1 MDRTAQRRANAAAN
15 PGPALTNREVMGRT
29 TAGFFLVIGIAGIV
43 FGSAMPAPEAN
54 KLIIIG
60 GSAFSVVMGIGVHA
74 LRSRLTANAHL
85 LFVITAIVVVTVL
98 IGQAPTVAGDV
109 AIASVYTCITCH
121 AALAFSWQRAALLI
135 TTVVIVCMVVGVFDD
150 DMPWWAAVMPA
161 TAAGLIGASVTA
173 LNVVAREAVFD
184 PLTGLLNRRGLD
196 NVLYVE
202 MEKAATSGE
211 SLSLVLIDLDRFKS
225 INDHLGH
232 TAGDQ
237 LLQQVAEAWQNVG
250 ANDGLLAR
258 YGGDEF
264 ALLLPNTSETDAATI
279 ANRLRTAVST
289 DCSAGITSWR
299 RGDSASLFIGRAD
312 IALYRAK
319 NAGRGRVV
327 IESAERPAIVESLR
341 DAIVSRAL
349 AVYFQPIIRITDC
362 GTAEAVAVEAL
373 VRWPA
378 TMHPEITP
386 EGLVRIAEDN
396 HLITDLGR
404 LVLDLACTQ
413 VHQLQASVGG
423 RLLDLHVN
431 VSGAELNGHAYAEI
445 VVDTLIRTGWPAQQL
460 VLEVTETDL
469 AADSRDATRLLA
481 QLRDLG
487 IRIAV
492 DDFGSGYSTLSRVAT
507 LPCDILKIDGAIIA
521 DTSSAHPLLNAI
533 TAIAT
538 AFDLEVIVE
547 GVETREQ
554 AALVAAHGID
564 LVQGYFYARPQPAL
578 ELRLV

>member
-1 MDRTAQRRANAAAN
+1 MDRTARQRVIAAAI
-15 PGPALTNREVMGRT
+15 PAPALTNRDVMGRT
-29 TAGFFLVIGIAGIV
+29 TAGFFLVIGVAGII
-43 FGSAMPAPEAN
+43 FGSAMPAPDSN
-54 KLIIIG
+54 KLIIVG
-60 GSAFSVVMGIGVHA
+60 GSAFSIVMGIGVHI
-74 LRSRLTANAHL
+74 LRSRLTTNAHL
-85 LFVITAIVVVTVL
+85 AFVGLSIVVVTVL

-109 AIASVYTCITCH
+109 AIASIYTCITCH
-121 AALAFSWQRAALLI
+121 AALAFSWPKATVLI
-135 TTVVIVCMVVGVFDD
+135 TTVVIFCLVVGMLDD
-150 DMPWWAAVMPA
+150 DMPWWAAVLPA
-161 TAAGLIGASVTA
+161 TAAGLVGASVTA
-173 LNVVAREAVFD
+173 LNIVAREAVFD

-202 MEKAATSGE
+202 MEKAATSGQ
-211 SLSLVLIDLDRFKS
+211 SLALVLFDLDRFKS

-237 LLQQVAEAWQNVG
+237 LLKQVAEAWLNILKPG
-250 ANDGLLAR
+250 RLLSR

-264 ALLLPNTSETDAATI
+264 ALLLPNTSETEAALI
-279 ANRLRTAVST
+279 ADQLRSAAST

-299 RGDSASLFIGRAD
+299 RGDSASLIIGRAD

-327 IESAERPAIVESLR
+327 VESAERPAIVDSLR
-341 DAIVSRAL
+341 HAIETRAL
-349 AVYFQPIIRITDC
+349 AVFFQPIVRISDR

-378 TMHPEITP
+378 TLHPDITP
-386 EGLVRIAEDN
+386 EGLVRLAEDN
-396 HLITDLGR
+396 DLISDLGR

-413 VHQLQASVGG
+413 AHQLQANIA
-423 RLLDLHVN
+423 RPLDLHVN
-431 VSGAELNGHAYAEI
+431 VSGPELNGHAYADI
-445 VVDTLIRTGWPAQQL
+445 VAAILARTGWPAERL

-481 QLRDLG
+481 QLRDMG

-507 LPCDILKIDGAIIA
+507 LPCDILKVDGAIIA
-521 DTSSAHPLLNAI
+521 DTEAAHPLLNAI
-533 TAIAT
+533 TAIAA

-554 AALVAAHGID
+554 AALVAGHGID
-564 LVQGYFYARPQPAL
+564 LSQGYFYARPQPAL
-578 ELRLV
+578 ELRLL

>member
-1 MDRTAQRRANAAAN
+1 MDRTARQRVIASAIPA
-15 PGPALTNREVMGRT
+15 PALTSRDVMGRT
-29 TAGFFLVIGIAGIV
+29 TAGFFLVIGVAGII
-43 FGSAMPAPEAN
+43 FGSAMPAPGSN
-54 KLIIIG
+54 KLAIVG
-60 GSAFSVVMGIGVHA
+60 GSAFSIVMGIGVHI
-74 LRSRLTANAHL
+74 LRSRLTTNAHL
-85 LFVITAIVVVTVL
+85 AFIGLAIVVVTVL

-109 AIASVYTCITCH
+109 AIASIYTCITCH
-121 AALAFSWQRAALLI
+121 AALAFSWEKASVLI
-135 TTVVIVCMVVGVFDD
+135 ATVVVFCIVVGVFDE
-150 DMPWWAAVMPA
+150 DMPWWAALLPA
-161 TAAGLIGASVTA
+161 TAAGLVGASVTA
-173 LNVVAREAVFD
+173 LNVVAKEAVFD

-196 NVLYVE
+196 NVLYVQ
-202 MEKAATSGE
+202 MEKAATSGQ
-211 SLSLVLIDLDRFKS
+211 SLSLVLFDLDRFKS

-237 LLQQVAEAWQNVG
+237 LLKQVAETWLSKLA
-250 ANDGLLAR
+250 ADGLLAR

-264 ALLLPNTSETDAATI
+264 ALLLPNTSENAAATI
-279 ANRLRTAVST
+279 ADQLRSAVST
-289 DCSAGITSWR
+289 DCSAGVTSWR
-299 RGDSASLFIGRAD
+299 RGDSASLIIGRAD

-327 IESAERPAIVESLR
+327 VESAERPAIVDSLR
-341 DAIVSRAL
+341 QAIENHAL
-349 AVYFQPIIRITDC
+349 AVFFQPIVRISDC

-378 TMHPEITP
+378 TLHPDITP

-396 HLITDLGR
+396 DLISGLGR

-413 VHQLQASVGG
+413 VHQLQANIA
-423 RLLDLHVN
+423 RPLDLHVN
-431 VSGAELNGHAYAEI
+431 VSGPELNGHAYADI
-445 VVDTLIRTGWPAQQL
+445 VAGTLARTGWPADRL

-481 QLRDLG
+481 RLRGMG

-507 LPCDILKIDGAIIA
+507 LPCDILKVDGAIIA
-521 DTSSAHPLLNAI
+521 DTESAHPLLNAI
-533 TAIAT
+533 TAIAA

-554 AALVAAHGID
+554 AALVAGHGIE
-564 LVQGYFYARPQPAL
+564 LSQGYFYARPQPAL
-578 ELRLV
+578 ELRLL